1 MKNRIRILKGN
12 YGKIRISDCV
22 FTMLK
27 PLDINKGKTTAIID
41 ASELLG
47 PNYSIVAINVED
59 YKLLD

>member
-1 MKNRIRILKGN
+1 
-12 YGKIRISDCV
+12 
-22 FTMLK
+22 MLK